1 MLGAFITGARLA
13 IRSIVRSTLRA
24 SLTILGILIGV
35 AAVVTVTA
43 LGAGARDQVADQ
55 IQGMGSNM
63 IMVAPQSA
71 AASGAR
77 GAIGA
82 GARLTEDDGKA
93 IVREAVSVA
102 AVAPALRVRA
112 QFVAGE
118 RNWSAQVI
126 GSNRSFFTVRNWGV
140 RTGAQWDEH
149 DEATKAKVCLLGS
162 TVATKLF
169 GDEDPVGRSVR
180 SGRYSYRVVGVLESK
195 GEAPFG
201 GDQDNMVLMPIGT
214 MRGRVMRTAPGFAGV
229 LMISATS
236 ADTTQRAVKQI
247 ESILRQRHRIA
258 DDREP
263 DFWIRTQQEFQAM
276 QGAIY
281 SLLTVLLVCIA
292 AVSLVVGGIGVMNI
306 MLVSVTERT
315 REIGIRMAIGARAA
329 DIMTQFLVEAVVLAL
344 IGGVAGALAG
354 IGAISVLGGTLGWP
368 MKLDPVAL
376 GIAVATSA
384 ATGIAFGFFPA
395 RRAAG
400 LDPIVALRHE

>member
-1 MLGAFITGARLA
+1 MLSAFLTGARLA

-43 LGAGARDQVADQ
+43 LGAGARDQVSDQ
-55 IQGMGSNM
+55 IQNMGSNVIM
-63 IMVAPQSA
+63 IAPQSA

-77 GAIGA
+77 GALGA

-93 IVREAVSVA
+93 IVREAVSVSA
-102 AVAPALRVRA
+102 AAPALRSRA

-126 GSNRSFFTVRNWGV
+126 GSNRSFFSVRNWAV
-140 RTGAQWDEH
+140 KTGEQWDEH
-149 DEATKAKVCLLGS
+149 DEATKAKVCVLGS

-169 GDEDPVGRSVR
+169 GDQDPVGRTVR
-180 SGRYSYRVVGVLESK
+180 TGRYTFRVIGVLESK

-214 MRGRVMRTAPGFAGV
+214 MRGRIMRTAPGFAGV
-229 LMISATS
+229 LLVSATS

-315 REIGIRMAIGARAA
+315 REIGIRMAIGARAN
-329 DIMTQFLVEAVVLAL
+329 DIMLQFLVEAVVLAL
-344 IGGVAGALAG
+344 IGGVAGALTG
-354 IGAISVLGGTLGWP
+354 IGAIALLGGTLGWP

-376 GIAVATSA
+376 AIAVATSA

-395 RRAAG
+395 RRAAA

>member
-1 MLGAFITGARLA
+1 MLGSLAVGIRLA
-13 IRSIVRSTLRA
+13 FRAITRSTLRA

-43 LGAGARDQVADQ
+43 LGAGARDQVSSQ
-55 IQGMGSNM
+55 IQNMGSNVL
-63 IMVAPQSA
+63 MVAPQSA
-71 AASGAR
+71 GASGAR
-77 GAIGA
+77 AALGVGP
-82 GARLTEDDGKA
+82 RLTEEDGKA
-93 IVREAVSVA
+93 ILREAVSVT
-102 AVAPALRVRA
+102 AVAPALRSRA
-112 QFVAGE
+112 QIVAGDK
-118 RNWSAQVI
+118 NWSAQVI
-126 GSNRSFFTVRNWGV
+126 GSNRSFFTVRSWKVKRGE
-140 RTGAQWDEH
+140 QWDEH
-149 DEATKAKVCLLGS
+149 DENTKAKVCVLGT

-169 GDEDPVGRSVR
+169 GTEDPIGKSIRIGRH
-180 SGRYSYRVVGVLESK
+180 SYRIVGILESK

-214 MRGRVMRTAPGFAGV
+214 MRGRVMKTAPGFAGV
-229 LMISATS
+229 LLISATS
-236 ADTTQRAVKQI
+236 AETTDRAIAQVD
-247 ESILRQRHRIA
+247 SILRQRHRIE
-258 DDREP
+258 DGREP
-263 DFWIRTQQEFQAM
+263 DFWIRSQQEFQSM
-276 QGAIY
+276 QTAIY
-281 SLLTVLLVCIA
+281 GLLTVLLVCIA

-315 REIGIRMAIGARAA
+315 REIGIRMAIGAQAG

-344 IGGVAGALAG
+344 IGGIAGALVG
-354 IGAISVLGGTLGWP
+354 IGAIRALADGLDWP

>member
-1 MLGAFITGARLA
+1 MLGAFVTGTRLA
-13 IRSIVRSTLRA
+13 VRSIVRSTLRA

-43 LGAGARDQVADQ
+43 LGAGARDQVSDQ
-55 IQGMGSNM
+55 IQNMGSNVIM
-63 IMVAPQSA
+63 IAPQSA
-71 AASGAR
+71 AASGAK
-77 GAIGA
+77 GALGA

-93 IVREAVSVA
+93 IVRDAVSVA
-102 AVAPALRVRA
+102 AVAPALRARA

-126 GSNRSFFTVRNWGV
+126 GSNRSFFTVRSWPV
-140 RTGAQWDEH
+140 RIGAQWDEH
-149 DEATKAKVCLLGS
+149 DEATKAKVCVLGS

-169 GDEDPVGRSVR
+169 GDQDPVGRTVR
-180 SGRYSYRVVGVLESK
+180 TGRYTFRVVGVLASK

-214 MRGRVMRTAPGFAGV
+214 MRGRIMKTAPGFAGV
-229 LMISATS
+229 LLVSATS
-236 ADTTQRAVKQI
+236 AETTDRAVKQI
-247 ESILRQRHRIA
+247 TGILRQRHRIA
-258 DDREP
+258 EDREP

-276 QGAIY
+276 QTAIY

-344 IGGVAGALAG
+344 IGGVAGAFAG
-354 IGAISVLGGTLGWP
+354 IGAIAVLGGSLGWP
-368 MKLDPVAL
+368 MKLDPLAL

-384 ATGIAFGFFPA
+384 LTGIAFGFFPA
-395 RRAAG
+395 RRAAA
-400 LDPIVALRHE
+400 LDPIDALRHE

>member
-1 MLGAFITGARLA
+1 VLGAFLTGVRLA
-13 IRSIVRSTLRA
+13 VRSIVRSTLRA

-43 LGAGARDQVADQ
+43 LGAGARDQVSDK
-55 IQGMGSNM
+55 IQNMGSNVIM
-63 IMVAPQSA
+63 IAPQSA

-77 GAIGA
+77 GALGA

-93 IVREAVSVA
+93 IVRDAVSVS
-102 AVAPALRVRA
+102 AVAPALRARA

-126 GSNRSFFTVRNWGV
+126 GSNRSFFGV
-140 RTGAQWDEH
+140 RSWAVKSGAQWDEH
-149 DEATKAKVCLLGS
+149 DEATKAKVCVLGS

-169 GDEDPVGRSVR
+169 GDQDPVGRTVR
-180 SGRYSYRVVGVLESK
+180 TGRYTFRVVGVLESK

-214 MRGRVMRTAPGFAGV
+214 MRGRIMRTAPGFAGV
-229 LMISATS
+229 LLVSATS

-247 ESILRQRHRIA
+247 EGILRQRHRIS

-276 QGAIY
+276 QTAIY

-292 AVSLVVGGIGVMNI
+292 AVSLLVGGIGVMNI

-315 REIGIRMAIGARAA
+315 REIGIRMAIGARAN
-329 DIMTQFLVEAVVLAL
+329 DIMLQFLVEAVVLAL
-344 IGGVAGALAG
+344 IGGVAGALTG
-354 IGAISVLGGTLGWP
+354 IGAIAVLGGSLGWP
-368 MKLDPVAL
+368 MKLDPLAL

-395 RRAAG
+395 RRAAA

>member
-1 MLGAFITGARLA
+1 MLGAFLTGARLA

-43 LGAGARDQVADQ
+43 LGAGARDQVSDQ
-55 IQGMGSNM
+55 IQGMGSNVIM
-63 IMVAPQSA
+63 IAPQSA

-77 GAIGA
+77 GALGA
-82 GARLTEDDGKA
+82 GARLTEEDGKA
-93 IVREAVSVA
+93 LVREAVSVA
-102 AVAPALRVRA
+102 AVAPALRSRA

-126 GSNRSFFTVRNWGV
+126 GSNRSFFVVRNWGV
-140 RTGAQWDEH
+140 KTGAQWDEH
-149 DEATKAKVCLLGS
+149 DEATKAKVCVLGS

-169 GDEDPVGRSVR
+169 GDQDPVGRSVR
-180 SGRYSYRVVGVLESK
+180 TGRYTFRVIGVLESK

-214 MRGRVMRTAPGFAGV
+214 MRGRIMKTAPGFAGV
-229 LMISATS
+229 LLTSATS
-236 ADTTQRAVKQI
+236 AETTQRAVKQI

-315 REIGIRMAIGARAA
+315 REIGIRMAIGARAN
-329 DIMTQFLVEAVVLAL
+329 DIMMQFLVEAVVLAL
-344 IGGVAGALAG
+344 IGGVAGALTG
-354 IGAISVLGGTLGWP
+354 IGAIALLGGSLGWP

-376 GIAVATSA
+376 GVAVATSA
-384 ATGIAFGFFPA
+384 LTGIAFGFFPA
-395 RRAAG
+395 RRAAA